1 MRGTHVLRFG
11 IAPSTSTMSA
21 DLDRKDLEL
30 DAEGQRI
37 EDDEIDPAAE
47 RLLMRKLDVSAPSSL
62 FHR

>member
-1 MRGTHVLRFG
+1 
-11 IAPSTSTMSA
+11 MSA